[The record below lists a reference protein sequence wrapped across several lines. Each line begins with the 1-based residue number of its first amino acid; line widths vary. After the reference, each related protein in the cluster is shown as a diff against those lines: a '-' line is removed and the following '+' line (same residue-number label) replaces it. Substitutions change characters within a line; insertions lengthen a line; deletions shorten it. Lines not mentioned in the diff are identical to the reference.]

1 MWAAP
6 AAQAQLGRWFVP
18 TTRVDADPGAE
29 YSLTE
34 NNGPWLIMAATFS
47 GEGAERQARALVLE
61 FRQRYNLPAYLHS
74 MALDFS
80 AGEPAHGPNEL
91 GAPPRKRYRREE
103 EKQFAVLVGDFPT
116 VDEPDT
122 QHLLDRVKNMQPD
135 ALKVVD
141 GGKSAQSLVQLRAFQ
156 NALLSKLG
164 IERARGPMGQA
175 FLARNPLL
183 PDEYFVPKG
192 VDKLVVEMNQGV
204 KHSLLDC
211 PGRYTV
217 RVATFRGRSILLTG
231 TTEPSASK
239 LRRRRAKDQDDAL
252 AEAAE
257 NAHLL
262 TELLRARGWD
272 AYEFHDRT
280 ESVVTIGSFDQVVR
294 KQPDGREVATPAVQR
309 ILETFGA
316 AYDTPAD
323 PLSDVGNDA
332 RTQQTVDQQE
342 QQFRQRLDAQRALV
356 MPGMNPKHAKI
367 FKGPRRNGDVERFI
381 PFDVYP
387 QVMEAPKQSISGA
400 YVR

>member
-1 MWAAP
+1 
-6 AAQAQLGRWFVP
+6 
-18 TTRVDADPGAE
+18 
-29 YSLTE
+29 
-34 NNGPWLIMAATFS
+34 
-47 GEGAERQARALVLE
+47 
-61 FRQRYNLPAYLHS
+61 
-74 MALDFS
+74 
-80 AGEPAHGPNEL
+80 
-91 GAPPRKRYRREE
+91 
-103 EKQFAVLVGDFPT
+103 
-116 VDEPDT
+116 
-122 QHLLDRVKNMQPD
+122 
-135 ALKVVD
+135 
-141 GGKSAQSLVQLRAFQ
+141 
-156 NALLSKLG
+156 
-164 IERARGPMGQA
+164 MGQA